1 MFEAEAIVGFMAG
14 FLVVVAIFIEVPS
27 ERYGIR
33 HGCGVCFLGE
43 VSVCWGIMAL
53 TFTGLCSLV
62 VVPIF
67 LVGGL
72 LSLFS
77 NYPLLR
83 ASSILFPQSHN
94 SPNKLIGDDKS
105 LLL

>member
-43 VSVCWGIMAL
+43 VSVC
-53 TFTGLCSLV
+53 
-62 VVPIF
+62 
-67 LVGGL
+67 
-72 LSLFS
+72 
-77 NYPLLR
+77 
-83 ASSILFPQSHN
+83 
-94 SPNKLIGDDKS
+94 
-105 LLL
+105 